1 MQVVEDALVR
11 ARAVAN
17 IALHRSAYVPKGQEA
32 SIIKEKSQT
41 LLGLRRELDIKLQG
55 SQNLLSVYSELLG
68 RQRALDAQIALHD
81 ALLAPCRKL
90 PSELLSEI
98 FLLALPDSW
107 DDAAAGLRR
116 LNVAHVCLSW
126 RRIALSTSRIW
137 TTLRFFSGYN
147 DLAKHAAAVT
157 AEMRKAGNVPLDL
170 TVDGLLPEMWIFRN
184 CMVAEDFWGDD
195 AWEILCSAAQQ
206 WRQVTLRAVPRPA
219 YDILIHREFPI
230 LSSLS
235 LALAPNRSSPVEVP
249 LHAFQHAP
257 TITSLSIQYY
267 TSPVE
272 LVMPSSWK
280 ITELI
285 ITCGECGTGGIFTPP
300 LAPSLGVIQACS
312 QTLRKC
318 IITANEAGPS
328 NAHHTRI
335 SLPVLEELRLNGS
348 ALTLCRFVNAPKLTS
363 AALRAYHH
371 LIIDILATFRV
382 LLDNSR
388 GCASLRSFT
397 ILESFVWPIRLI
409 AFLELVPQITDL
421 HLSLDDTPQQHI
433 LPAGLIMHMKTLRAL
448 SRDSGVDGAL
458 TLLPNLLRLHLEL
471 RGVGEDTEDK
481 DREYREAVE
490 DIFASRRHPRVAEGT
505 ALACLEKLTDSKGLL
520 LE

>member
-1 MQVVEDALVR
+1 MQVVEDALDR

-17 IALHRSAYVPKGQEA
+17 IALHRSAYVPNGQMA
-32 SIIKEKSQT
+32 SIIKEESQT
-41 LLGLRRELDIKLQG
+41 LLELRRELDIKLQG
-55 SQNLLSVYSELLG
+55 SQNLYSVHSELLE

-235 LALAPNRSSPVEVP
+235 LALAPNRSSLVEVP

-257 TITSLSIQYY
+257 SITSLSIQYY
-267 TSPVE
+267 TPPVE

-285 ITCGECGTGGIFTPP
+285 ITCGERGTGGIFTPP

-328 NAHHTRI
+328 NTHHTRI

-363 AALRAYHH
+363 ATLRAYHH
-371 LIIDILATFRV
+371 LI
-382 LLDNSR
+382 
-388 GCASLRSFT
+388 
-397 ILESFVWPIRLI
+397 
-409 AFLELVPQITDL
+409 LVPQITDL

-471 RGVGEDTEDK
+471 RGVGEDTEEK
-481 DREYREAVE
+481 DREYREAVK